1 MNYYGFEIS
10 HKKDPKATSFFT
22 YKTELKSSQVKE
34 VVEKSCS
41 NVVVDKI
48 LVLRELP
55 ENVRCELAQGL
66 YVLELNYSKR
76 RKERIKER
84 VVKLYERIIGK
95 RNENKIV

>member
-10 HKKDPKATSFFT
+10 HKKDQKATSFFT
-22 YKTELKSSQVKE
+22 YETELKASQVKGM
-34 VVEKSCS
+34 VEKTCS
-41 NVVVDKI
+41 NVVVDKA

-66 YVLELNYSKR
+66 YVLDLNYSKR

-84 VVKLYERIIGK
+84 IVKLYERIKGK
-95 RNENKIV
+95 KNENKIV